1 MLVPQLSLS
10 VCSIDL
16 KQGIPVT
23 RDGLS
28 NELQNERQ
36 LELLTDSCI
45 SQSRHVEVG
54 RELERW
60 IPDENDPSCRDLE
73 NIFDNPWKRLGNN
86 IFPQNFLY
94 S

>member
-1 MLVPQLSLS
+1 MH
-10 VCSIDL
+10 
-16 KQGIPVT
+16 VT

-28 NELQNERQ
+28 NELQPERQ

-60 IPDENDPSCRDLE
+60 VPDENDPDCPELE
-73 NIFDNPWKRLGNN
+73 NVFDGPWNRLG
-86 IFPQNFLY
+86 IYIVSQN
-94 S
+94 SR